1 MRHDSQAEAPMK
13 FSRGHKRME
22 NHSGNRITQETLANA
37 ASEKL
42 SKYVFGTPKIAN
54 AS

>member
-1 MRHDSQAEAPMK
+1 MRHASQAEAPMK

-22 NHSGNRITQETLANA
+22 NHSGSRITQETLANA
-37 ASEKL
+37 SSEKL